1 MFMRNP
7 QIIHCPPGLLHQV
20 VCTLYIQQ
28 WQSYVGHLDT
38 VQLATGL
45 LSRKYIGKVM
55 WGKAPFEQRGF
66 PGPPRTRQAPCRSSP
81 CSSSPSRCPPPHQTQ
96 GCWHSAVLWLKL
108 RCFFFFS
115 FVACTVGISRVEGRG
130 TRPSSERNGLIG
142 LEIRISLTFI
152 QWKAHKNWQVLI
164 MAWQGLVDVKSKPN
178 IR

>member
-1 MFMRNP
+1 MFMQNP

-28 WQSYVGHLDT
+28 WRSYVQHLDT

-45 LSRKYIGKVM
+45 FSRKYIDKVM

-81 CSSSPSRCPPPHQTQ
+81 CSSSPSRCPPPRQTQ

-130 TRPSSERNGLIG
+130 TRPSSERNGLTRDWFRNMNKFHID
-142 LEIRISLTFI
+142 T
-152 QWKAHKNWQVLI
+152 
-164 MAWQGLVDVKSKPN
+164 MKSP
-178 IR
+178 